1 MPNNQPPRELT
12 KKHIAR
18 QERERNQTRILRYA
32 AIIIVALVVL
42 VLAYGILDQTYL
54 KNQRPVAKVGD
65 KTITLTDFQKE
76 VRYKRWDLVR
86 SYQQAAQLAQ
96 AFASSPELAQSF
108 QNNLDQ
114 ISQQLDPTYAS
125 VLGSQAVEELIQFAV
140 IEREAKNQGITVSD
154 DEVTEA
160 LQGAFGYYPKGTPT
174 AAPTSAPV
182 VYSTLSPAQLA
193 LVTVTPTVAEPSPF
207 PTATPDAA
215 AAPTVEAS
223 PYPTATPYTEEGYK
237 SNLKTIVDELA
248 TIQFT
253 EADLRDRFHNYLLM
267 QKLSDKMGAD
277 VPTTQEQVWA
287 RHILVNE
294 EAQAK
299 DVLKRLEQGE
309 DWSAIAAE
317 VSQDTGNKDKGG
329 DLGWFGKGAMVAE
342 FEQSAFSLKVGE
354 ISQPVKTS
362 FGYHIIQVLGH
373 EERPLSAAEL
383 NTAKQNKFDA
393 WLTTASAAEDIQRFD
408 DSWAD
413 FIPTDPDLTTQ
424 F

>member
-1 MPNNQPPRELT
+1 
-12 KKHIAR
+12 
-18 QERERNQTRILRYA
+18 
-32 AIIIVALVVL
+32 
-42 VLAYGILDQTYL
+42 
-54 KNQRPVAKVGD
+54 VGD

-160 LQGAFGYYPKGTPT
+160 LQSAFGYYPKGTPT
-174 AAPTSAPV
+174 SAPTTAPA

-193 LVTVTPTVAEPSPF
+193 LVTVTPTVAEPTPF
-207 PTATPDAA
+207 PTATLDAA
-215 AAPTVEAS
+215 ATPF
-223 PYPTATPYTEEGYK
+223 PTATPYTEEGYK
-237 SNLKTIVDELA
+237 SNLKSIVDELA

-253 EADLRDRFHNYLLM
+253 EADLRERFRSYLLM
-267 QKLSDKMGAD
+267 QNLSEKMAAD

-287 RHILVNE
+287 RHILVKE
-294 EAQAK
+294 ETQAK
-299 DVLKRLEQGE
+299 DVLKRLDQGE

-317 VSQDTGNKDKGG
+317 VSQDTGNKNKGG
-329 DLGWFGKGAMVAE
+329 DLGWFGTGKMVAE
-342 FEQSAFSLKVGE
+342 FEQAAFSLKVGE

-362 FGYHIIQVLGH
+362 FGYHIIQVIGH
-373 EERPLSAAEL
+373 EDRPLSTSDL
-383 NTAKQNKFDA
+383 NTAKQAKFNE

-408 DSWAD
+408 DNWAD
-413 FIPTDPDLTTQ
+413 FIPTDPDLSTQ

>member
-18 QERERNQTRILRYA
+18 QERERNQTRLLRTV
-32 AIIIVALVVL
+32 AIVIVALVVL

-114 ISQQLDPTYAS
+114 ISQQLDPTNAS

-160 LQGAFGYYPKGTPT
+160 LQSAFGYYPKGTPT
-174 AAPTSAPV
+174 SAPTTAPA
-182 VYSTLSPAQLA
+182 VYSTLSPAQLV
-193 LVTVTPTVAEPSPF
+193 LVTVTPTIAEPTPF
-207 PTATPDAA
+207 PTATSDAA
-215 AAPTVEAS
+215 ATPF
-223 PYPTATPYTEEGYK
+223 PTATPYTEEAYK
-237 SNLKTIVDELA
+237 GNLKSIVDELA

-253 EADLRDRFHNYLLM
+253 EADLRERFRSYLLM
-267 QKLSDKMGAD
+267 QKLSEKMAAD

-287 RHILVNE
+287 RHILVKE
-294 EAQAK
+294 ETQAK

-329 DLGWFGKGAMVAE
+329 DLGWFSSGKMVAE
-342 FEQSAFSLKVGE
+342 FEQAAFSLKVGE

-362 FGYHIIQVLGH
+362 FGYHIIQVIGH
-373 EERPLSAAEL
+373 EDRPLSAAEL
-383 NTAKQNKFDA
+383 NTAKQNKFNE
-393 WLTTASAAEDIQRFD
+393 WLTTATAAEDIQRFD
-408 DSWAD
+408 DNWKD

>member
-18 QERERNQTRILRYA
+18 QERERNQTRLLRTA
-32 AIIIVALVVL
+32 AIVIVALVVL

-114 ISQQLDPTYAS
+114 ISQQLDPTNAS
-125 VLGSQAVEELIQFAV
+125 MLGSQAVDELIQFAV

-160 LQGAFGYYPKGTPT
+160 LQSAFGYYPKGTPT
-174 AAPTSAPV
+174 SAPTTAPA

-193 LVTVTPTVAEPSPF
+193 LVTVTPTVAEPTPF

-215 AAPTVEAS
+215 ATPFPTE
-223 PYPTATPYTEEGYK
+223 TPYTEEGYK
-237 SNLKTIVDELA
+237 SNLKSIVDELA

-253 EADLRDRFHNYLLM
+253 EADLRERFRSYLLM
-267 QKLSDKMGAD
+267 QKLSEKMGAD

-287 RHILVNE
+287 RHILVKE
-294 EAQAK
+294 ETQAK

-383 NTAKQNKFDA
+383 NTAKQNKFNE
-393 WLTTASAAEDIQRFD
+393 WLTTATAAEDIQRFED
-408 DSWAD
+408 NWKD

>member
-12 KKHIAR
+12 KKHMAR
-18 QERERNQTRILRYA
+18 QERERNQTRLLQTV
-32 AIIIVALVVL
+32 AIVIVALVVL

-140 IEREAKNQGITVSD
+140 IEREAKNQGITVSN

-174 AAPTSAPV
+174 SAPTTASA

-193 LVTVTPTVAEPSPF
+193 LVTVTPTIAEPTPF

-215 AAPTVEAS
+215 ATPFPTE
-223 PYPTATPYTEEGYK
+223 TPYTEEAYK
-237 SNLKTIVDELA
+237 GNLKSIVDELA

-253 EADLRDRFHNYLLM
+253 EADLRERFRSYLLM
-267 QKLSDKMGAD
+267 QKLSEKMGAD

-287 RHILVNE
+287 RHILVKE
-294 EAQAK
+294 ETQAK

-329 DLGWFGKGAMVAE
+329 DLGWFSTGKMVAE
-342 FEQSAFSLKVGE
+342 FEQAAFSLKVGE

-383 NTAKQNKFDA
+383 NTAKQAKFNE

-408 DSWAD
+408 ENWAD

>member
-12 KKHIAR
+12 KKHMAR
-18 QERERNQTRILRYA
+18 QERERNQTRLLQTV
-32 AIIIVALVVL
+32 AIVIVALVVL

-140 IEREAKNQGITVSD
+140 IEREAKNQGITISN

-174 AAPTSAPV
+174 SAPTTASA

-193 LVTVTPTVAEPSPF
+193 LVTVTPTIAEPTPF

-215 AAPTVEAS
+215 ATPFPTE
-223 PYPTATPYTEEGYK
+223 TPYTEEAYK
-237 SNLKTIVDELA
+237 GNLKSIVDELA

-253 EADLRDRFHNYLLM
+253 EADLRERFRSYLLM
-267 QKLSDKMGAD
+267 QKLSEKMGAD

-287 RHILVNE
+287 RHILVKE
-294 EAQAK
+294 ETQAK

-329 DLGWFGKGAMVAE
+329 DLGWFSTGKMVAE
-342 FEQSAFSLKVGE
+342 FEQAAFSLKVGE

-383 NTAKQNKFDA
+383 NTAKQAKFNE

-408 DSWAD
+408 ENWAD

>member
-18 QERERNQTRILRYA
+18 QERERNQTRILRTA
-32 AIIIVALVVL
+32 AIVIVALVVL

-54 KNQRPVAKVGD
+54 KNQRPVAKVGN
-65 KTITLTDFQKE
+65 KTITITDFQKE

-86 SYQQAAQLAQ
+86 SYQQASQLAQ

-108 QNNLDQ
+108 QKNLDQ
-114 ISQQLDPTYAS
+114 ISQQLDPTNAS
-125 VLGSQAVEELIQFAV
+125 VLGSQAVDELIQFAV

-160 LQGAFGYYPKGTPT
+160 LQGAFGYFPKGTPT
-174 AAPTSAPV
+174 AVPTSSVA
-182 VYSTLSPAQLA
+182 YSTLSPAQLA
-193 LVTVTPTVAEPSPF
+193 LVTVTPTVAEPTPF

-215 AAPTVEAS
+215 ATPF
-223 PYPTATPYTEEGYK
+223 PTATPYTEEGYK
-237 SNLKTIVDELA
+237 SNLKSIVDELA

-253 EADLRDRFHNYLLM
+253 ENDLRERFRSYLLM
-267 QKLSDKMGAD
+267 QKLSEKMGAD

-287 RHILVNE
+287 RHILVKE
-294 EAQAK
+294 ESQAK

-309 DWSAIAAE
+309 NWSAIAAE
-317 VSQDTGNKDKGG
+317 VSQDTSNKDKGG
-329 DLGWFGKGAMVAE
+329 DLGWFGKGKMVAE
-342 FEQSAFSLKVGE
+342 FEQAAFSMKVGE

-373 EERPLSAAEL
+373 EERPLSDSEL
-383 NTAKQNKFDA
+383 NAAKQAKFNE
-393 WLTTASAAEDIQRFD
+393 WLTTATAAEDIQRFD
-408 DSWAD
+408 DNWAD
-413 FIPTDPDLTTQ
+413 FVPTDPDLSTQ

>member
-18 QERERNQTRILRYA
+18 QERERNQTRLLRTV
-32 AIIIVALVVL
+32 AIVIVALVVL

-160 LQGAFGYYPKGTPT
+160 LQSAFGYYPKGTPT
-174 AAPTSAPV
+174 SAPTTAPA
-182 VYSTLSPAQLA
+182 VYSTLSPAQLV
-193 LVTVTPTVAEPSPF
+193 LVTVTPTVAEPTPF

-215 AAPTVEAS
+215 ATPF
-223 PYPTATPYTEEGYK
+223 PTATPYTEEAYK
-237 SNLKTIVDELA
+237 GNLKSIVDELA

-253 EADLRDRFHNYLLM
+253 EADLRERFRSYLLM
-267 QKLSDKMGAD
+267 QKLSEKMAAD
-277 VPTTQEQVWA
+277 VPTTQEQIWA
-287 RHILVNE
+287 RHILVKE
-294 EAQAK
+294 ETQAK
-299 DVLKRLEQGE
+299 DVLKRLDQGE

-317 VSQDTGNKDKGG
+317 VSQDTGNKNKGG
-329 DLGWFGKGAMVAE
+329 DLGWFGTGKMVAE
-342 FEQSAFSLKVGE
+342 FEQAAFSLKVGE

-362 FGYHIIQVLGH
+362 FGYHIIQVIGH
-373 EERPLSAAEL
+373 EERPLSTSDL
-383 NTAKQNKFDA
+383 NTAKQAKFNE

-408 DSWAD
+408 DNWAD
-413 FIPTDPDLTTQ
+413 FIPTDPDLSTQ